1 MTEERKKLVEL
12 KNVSLTFNKGKSNEV
27 KAINNVSFD
36 IYEGEVFG
44 LVGESGSGKTTV
56 GRAILK
62 LYEITDGEIIFNGVN
77 ITKLKGKELH
87 NFRKDAQMI
96 LAGPD
101 ILSRGFIYM
110 RESGDLI
117 RESQRVL
124 FNAIRI
130 ALKNKEA
137 SIQSVNGAIV
147 NALRP
152 FLYEKTEREPIIIP
166 MVLIPDEE

>member
-1 MTEERKKLVEL
+1 MLRDRHDLSEDGVVLAVATVD
-12 KNVSLTFNKGKSNEV
+12 
-27 KAINNVSFD
+27 FD
-36 IYEGEVFG
+36 
-44 LVGESGSGKTTV
+44 T
-56 GRAILK
+56 
-62 LYEITDGEIIFNGVN
+62 
-77 ITKLKGKELH
+77 
-87 NFRKDAQMI
+87 QMI

-117 RESQRVL
+117 RESQRIL

-130 ALKNKEA
+130 ALKNKDA

-152 FLYEKTEREPIIIP
+152 FLYEKQN
-166 MVLIPDEE
+166 VNQSLSQ

>member
-1 MTEERKKLVEL
+1 
-12 KNVSLTFNKGKSNEV
+12 
-27 KAINNVSFD
+27 
-36 IYEGEVFG
+36 
-44 LVGESGSGKTTV
+44 
-56 GRAILK
+56 
-62 LYEITDGEIIFNGVN
+62 
-77 ITKLKGKELH
+77 
-87 NFRKDAQMI
+87 MI

-117 RESQRVL
+117 RESQRIL

-130 ALKNKEA
+130 ALKNKDA

-147 NALRP
+147 NVLRP

-166 MVLIPDEE
+166 MILTPDK

>member
-1 MTEERKKLVEL
+1 MRKIFMLRDRHDLSEDGVVL
-12 KNVSLTFNKGKSNEV
+12 AVATVDF
-27 KAINNVSFD
+27 
-36 IYEGEVFG
+36 
-44 LVGESGSGKTTV
+44 KT
-56 GRAILK
+56 K
-62 LYEITDGEIIFNGVN
+62 
-77 ITKLKGKELH
+77 
-87 NFRKDAQMI
+87 MI

-117 RESQRVL
+117 RSSQRIL

-166 MVLIPDEE
+166 MILTPDKS